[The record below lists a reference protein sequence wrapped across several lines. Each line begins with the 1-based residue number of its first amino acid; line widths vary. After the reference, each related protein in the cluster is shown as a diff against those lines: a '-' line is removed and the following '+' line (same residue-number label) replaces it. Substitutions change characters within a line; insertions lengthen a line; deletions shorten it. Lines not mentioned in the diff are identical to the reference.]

1 MDYLKTQLD
10 AYKDAPQKEHK
21 AKRTLIQAL
30 HQITVLNEM
39 IESSI
44 KDKTSFDVHFEKCIG
59 TKSKFVKELGTLS
72 ENLTEAKRTI
82 DIVRN
87 ERKKKE
93 AKPKVAG
100 GGQVPTNTVVLAT
113 DEDPATAP
121 PKALKA
127 AKKPKKEKITL
138 AMRDEIWEKYI
149 GDKVSCLCPVCQ
161 KHNIRA
167 TSFSAGH
174 INAEA
179 AGGLTDITNLV
190 PICGSCN
197 SRMNTENLF
206 TYTQKNYMRAPVF
219 PNL

>member
-30 HQITVLNEM
+30 YQITMLNDM

-44 KDKTSFDVHFEKCIG
+44 KDKTSFDAHFEKCIG

-72 ENLTEAKRTI
+72 EKLAYAKRDI

-93 AKPKVAG
+93 AKPKAVVG
-100 GGQVPTNTVVLAT
+100 GRVSTNKVVLDG
-113 DEDPATAP
+113 DEDPKPAV
-121 PKALKA
+121 KV
-127 AKKPKKEKITL
+127 AKKPNKKKITL

-149 GDKVSCLCPVCQ
+149 GNSLSCLCPVCQ

-174 INAEA
+174 VNAEA
-179 AGGLTDITNLV
+179 AGGVTDITNLV

-206 TYTQKNYMRAPVF
+206 EYTRKNYMRDPVF
-219 PNL
+219 PGLKEGK